1 MRIGLISDTHGYL
14 DARALAAL
22 EGVDL
27 VLHAGDVGSVA
38 VLDGLRALA
47 PVQAVRGNN
56 DDKIGGLGL
65 PFSLD
70 LELEGHHLHLV
81 HRLQD
86 ARPPTGTDIV
96 VTGHSHVTVAERR
109 GAILYVNPGAA
120 GRAGFHS
127 LQTVALLDLGPDR
140 VDASIVELGPRLG
153 QTPPHRS
160 TASR

>member
-38 VLDGLRALA
+38 VLEGLRALA

-86 ARPPTGTDIV
+86 ASPPPGTEVV
-96 VTGHSHVTVAERR
+96 VTGHSHVALAERR

-120 GRAGFHS
+120 GRAGFHR
-127 LQTVALLDLGPDR
+127 LQTVALLELAPDG
-140 VDASIVELGPRLG
+140 AEAAIVELGPRLA
-153 QTPPHRS
+153 QTPPRRP
-160 TASR
+160 TAPR